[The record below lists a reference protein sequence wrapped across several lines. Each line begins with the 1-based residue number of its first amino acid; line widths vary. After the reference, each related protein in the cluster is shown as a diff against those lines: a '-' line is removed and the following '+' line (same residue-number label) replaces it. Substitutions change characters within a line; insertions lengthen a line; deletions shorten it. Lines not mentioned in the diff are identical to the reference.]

1 MNTTINKTIYRL
13 IFITTT
19 SLTVLSCTK
28 NNSNEMQTSDELTKT
43 TNYIGQEQSSIC
55 GIIPQDLAVP
65 RGNKLLMQTYATG
78 VQIYQVRRNAVDP
91 NVFEWIN
98 IAPSA
103 TLYTRRDFTNPIALH
118 YKGPTWE
125 FIKGP
130 DKDERVVA
138 SKLKG
143 VTVDATAIA
152 WLLLK
157 ATDSLS
163 SPGNRITFIQRVC
176 TNGGLPPSKIASE
189 SNIGELDSIPY
200 TASYL
205 FYTKD

>member
-1 MNTTINKTIYRL
+1 MSEGLAKAA
-13 IFITTT
+13 
-19 SLTVLSCTK
+19 
-28 NNSNEMQTSDELTKT
+28 NNIDK
-43 TNYIGQEQSSIC
+43 EQSSVC

-65 RGNKLLMQTYATG
+65 HGNKLLMQTYATG

-91 NVFEWIN
+91 NIFEWVN

-103 TLYTRRDFTNPIALH
+103 TLYTRPDFTNPVALH

-130 DKDERVVA
+130 DKDEKVVA

-163 SPGNRITFIQRVC
+163 SPGNRITFIQRV
-176 TNGGLPPSKIASE
+176 
-189 SNIGELDSIPY
+189 
-200 TASYL
+200 
-205 FYTKD
+205 